1 MAALFKNV
9 DNMAIE
15 KDMVEKI
22 QEEEIEYVDDL
33 EMVDNDF
40 INQLIDN
47 LKRPGGHIN
56 VGGAMVA
63 MSDLKVFAK
72 QQMILEHKQNIV

>member
-1 MAALFKNV
+1 MTDLFKNT

-15 KDMVEKI
+15 KDMAEKL

-33 EMVDNDF
+33 EMVDNNF
-40 INQLIDN
+40 IKQLIDN
-47 LKRPGGHIN
+47 LKQPGGHIN
-56 VGGAMVA
+56 VGGSMVV

-72 QQMILEHKQNIV
+72 QQMILEHKSNIV